1 MKIIYIKLVNF
12 IGVNAAMGL
21 KELELS
27 FDKIDKP
34 IIQIYGRNRCGKTV
48 LIQQLH
54 PFSSINLNGD
64 ERSDLSLILTGEVGI
79 KNIVYE
85 DNGDIYNITH
95 TYKPTPN
102 GNHTISSSFKCNN
115 EELNPSGGV
124 TLFNNLVE
132 KVMGINKYVFQFVIN
147 GTQLTSFSNMSSTQR
162 KNLLNKAMGIDI
174 YDKIHKM
181 ATDDYRYTN
190 KLITSLNNSK
200 EYLLS
205 TYGSYDN
212 LCSLLKQRQ
221 DEHDTISKSLES
233 MKSRLD
239 SLSGKISVIK
249 NQNVSQE
256 LMSVERIF
264 SVYKNVVDTIG
275 DFDNKTYDRLV
286 DEQIS
291 LNNDISSLKNEKL
304 LIMKD
309 IDVLHSK
316 KTNIENIIMAN
327 RKASMDYNNM
337 VSLMNDLKNKINN
350 IKIEIEVSSSS
361 SYLMSMLSV
370 GQAVNGICKEIVT
383 CLNDKHFVM
392 FASMIEK
399 GIDISAFLIQ
409 EGSVLM
415 DTEKEKTV
423 VSRIRNMINNIDGE
437 YVDDCCHN
445 GCIYKKTHDLLETY
459 FKSYQSAT
467 SSKFT
472 QYDIEQFDHAYK
484 NVQTIK
490 RLINLEISDELKNMF
505 NIITIMGNLV
515 DGQLGIDTNHI
526 QYLIEEAAK
535 IELRNKYISQLGDVE
550 KSVESMKSLMLSNSD
565 DHNETLQ
572 TISDEIN
579 KLNISLNDIGDR
591 INELTNKLS
600 VNDNKR
606 MMLSQVQ
613 HIDINDTQIR
623 YQKLK
628 SLNDELVLSEHE
640 FSQLTIEYNDIL
652 SKMNVLDTELK
663 SLKDSYNQ
671 YNNTVSEINKY
682 KGYDSKYKI
691 IAEATSSTK
700 GKPVVAIKDEV
711 EDALLMTNRLL
722 DVMYEGEIEM
732 LQPTIDEN
740 EFSLPFRCGSNI
752 SPDVRYGSQSEQMVL
767 SLVMSL
773 ALASSLSPYNVFLL
787 DECDGY
793 LDMEVSDKFVY
804 MINTMMDVLKVEQ
817 TFIISHHVEKS
828 TNNQIVYQLDL
839 TDIINN

>member
-85 DNGDIYNITH
+85 VDGEIYNITH
-95 TYKPTPN
+95 TYKPTPS
-102 GNHTISSSFKCNN
+102 GNHTISSSFKHNN

-132 KVMGINKYVFQFVIN
+132 KVLGINKYVFQFVIN
-147 GTQLTSFSNMSSTQR
+147 GTQLTSFSNMNSTQR
-162 KNLLNKAMGIDI
+162 KSLLNKAMGIDI

-264 SVYKNVVDTIG
+264 SIYKNVVDTIG

-291 LNNDISSLKNEKL
+291 LNNNISSLKNEKL

-316 KTNIENIIMAN
+316 KTNIENTIMAN

-350 IKIEIEVSSSS
+350 IKIETDVTSSS

-383 CLNDKHFVM
+383 CLNDKHLVM

-445 GCIYKKTHDLLETY
+445 ECIYKKTHDLLETY

-526 QYLIEEAAK
+526 QYLMEEAAK

-550 KSVESMKSLMLSNSD
+550 KSVENMKSLMLSNSD

-591 INELTNKLS
+591 INELTNELS

-613 HIDINDTQIR
+613 HVDINDAQIR

-628 SLNDELVLSEHE
+628 NLNDELILSEHE
-640 FSQLTIEYNDIL
+640 FSQLTIEYNETL

-773 ALASSLSPYNVFLL
+773 ALASSLSQYNVFLL

-817 TFIISHHVEKS
+817 TFIISHHIEKS
-828 TNNQIVYQLDL
+828 VNNQIVHQLDL